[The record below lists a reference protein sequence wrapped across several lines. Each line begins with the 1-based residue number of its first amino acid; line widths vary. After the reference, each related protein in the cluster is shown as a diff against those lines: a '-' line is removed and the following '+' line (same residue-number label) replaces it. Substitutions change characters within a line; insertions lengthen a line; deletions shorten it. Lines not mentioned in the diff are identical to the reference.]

1 MLYVLPDQNLNRAWT
16 VYVAGGSVK
25 DATEQNP
32 PGIVFLNAAVL
43 SSVMLLAAT
52 FMRHSVPLPRR

>member
-1 MLYVLPDQNLNRAWT
+1 
-16 VYVAGGSVK
+16 
-25 DATEQNP
+25 
-32 PGIVFLNAAVL
+32 LNAAVL